1 MKPRDI
7 KIIQSVLEVIKEPI
21 KVTEIYHKAKELFEK
36 GEITNMFDCGG
47 ETPHQSVSSYIYTA
61 LNKGEELPFL
71 KAQEKPVLIA
81 LKDAPKEP
89 VLSAE
94 KISTPSVKI
103 AHERDL
109 HPFLTYMAIN
119 NENLKCYTKT
129 IFHEESSK
137 SIKGMDRWLYP
148 DMVGVRFLHA
158 EWSNENL
165 IAFSKKF
172 DTLPVKLVSFELK
185 KEISVHNCRECYFQA
200 ISNSSWA
207 NEGYLVGHH
216 VDTHNL
222 KLMDLLKRLH
232 ASFGIGVID
241 LRTNEDKSA
250 ILLNAKY
257 KEKIDYTMA
266 QELSDKNKKFSGFL
280 KSVVDYDPD
289 FPNRYKDEFDEVKK
303 KEELYPIT
311 HNFLFKNALSG
322 FVRAFQKPQI
332 KR

>member
-1 MKPRDI
+1 MKPQDI
-7 KIIQSVLEVIKEPI
+7 GIIQSVLEIIKEPI

-36 GEITNMFDCGG
+36 GEIESMFDCGG
-47 ETPHQSVSSYIYTA
+47 ETPHQSVSASIYTA
-61 LNKGEELPFL
+61 LNKGEDLPFW

-81 LKDAPKEP
+81 LKGMAKEP
-89 VLSAE
+89 VLIAQKSSA
-94 KISTPSVKI
+94 PSVKI
-103 AHERDL
+103 AHERNL
-109 HPFLTYMAIN
+109 HPFLTYMAYR

-129 IFHEESSK
+129 IFHEGSLK
-137 SIKGMDRWLYP
+137 SPKGMDRWLYP

-158 EWSNENL
+158 ELSNENL

-185 KEISVHNCRECYFQA
+185 KEISVNNCRECYFQA

-216 VDTHNL
+216 IATHDS

-241 LRTNEDKSA
+241 LRTDEDKST

-257 KEKIDYTMA
+257 KEKIDYTVA
-266 QELSDKNKKFSGFL
+266 LELSEKNEEFSGFL
-280 KSVVDYDPD
+280 KSVVDYDP
-289 FPNRYKDEFDEVKK
+289 NHQHRYKDEFDEIKK
-303 KEELYPIT
+303 KEELYP
-311 HNFLFKNALSG
+311 
-322 FVRAFQKPQI
+322 
-332 KR
+332 

>member
-7 KIIQSVLEVIKEPI
+7 GIIQSVLEAIKEPI
-21 KVTEIYHKAKELFEK
+21 KVTEIYHKAKELFEEGK
-36 GEITNMFDCGG
+36 IENMFDYGG
-47 ETPHQSVSSYIYTA
+47 NTPDQSVSVSIYTA
-61 LNKGEELPFL
+61 LKKGEELPFC
-71 KAQEKPVLIA
+71 KVQEKPVLIA
-81 LKDAPKEP
+81 LKDAAKEP
-89 VLSAE
+89 VLNAQ
-94 KISTPSVKI
+94 KISTPGVKIAHNKI

-129 IFHEESSK
+129 IFHEESLK
-137 SIKGMDRWLYP
+137 SPKGMDRWLYP

-158 EWSNENL
+158 ELSNENL

-185 KEISVHNCRECYFQA
+185 REISVHNCRECYFQA

-216 VDTHNL
+216 INTHNL

-241 LRTNEDKSA
+241 LRTDEDKSA

-257 KEKIDYTMA
+257 KEKIDYTVA
-266 QELSDKNKKFSGFL
+266 LELSDKNEEFSGFL
-280 KSVVDYDPD
+280 KSVVDYDPKTPER
-289 FPNRYKDEFDEVKK
+289 FKNEFDEIKK
-303 KEELYPIT
+303 REELYP
-311 HNFLFKNALSG
+311 NPSLS
-322 FVRAFQKPQI
+322 F
-332 KR
+332 

>member
-1 MKPRDI
+1 MKPRDVE
-7 KIIQSVLEVIKEPI
+7 IIQSILEITGPI
-21 KVTEIYHKAKELFEK
+21 KPTEVYDKAKELFEK
-36 GEITNMFDCGG
+36 GEITNMFDYGG
-47 ETPHQSVSSYIYTA
+47 NTPDRSVSAFIYTA

-71 KAQEKPVLIA
+71 KVREKPALIA
-81 LKDAPKEP
+81 LKSAANEP
-89 VLSAE
+89 VLNTQKPSA
-94 KISTPSVKI
+94 PGVKI

-137 SIKGMDRWLYP
+137 SPKGMDRWLYP

-207 NEGYLVGHH
+207 NEGYLVGRHI
-216 VDTHNL
+216 DTHNPQ
-222 KLMDLLKRLH
+222 LMDLLKRLH

-241 LRTNEDKSA
+241 LRTDEDKSA

-266 QELSDKNKKFSGFL
+266 QELSTKNEKFSGFL
-280 KSVVDYDPD
+280 KSVVDYDPKTQH
-289 FPNRYKDEFDEVKK
+289 RYKDEFDEVKK
-303 KEELYPIT
+303 KEELYP
-311 HNFLFKNALSG
+311 NS
-322 FVRAFQKPQI
+322 
-332 KR
+332 

>member
-7 KIIQSVLEVIKEPI
+7 GIIQSVLEAIKEPI
-21 KVTEIYHKAKELFEK
+21 KVTEIYDKAKELFSE
-36 GEITNMFDCGG
+36 GEITNMFDYGG
-47 ETPHQSVSSYIYTA
+47 NTPHQSVSASIYTA
-61 LNKGEELPFL
+61 LSKGEELPFY
-71 KAQEKPVLIA
+71 KVQEKPVLIA
-81 LKDAPKEP
+81 LKGVAKEP
-89 VLSAE
+89 VLNAQ
-94 KISTPSVKI
+94 KPSVPSVRI

-109 HPFLTYMAIN
+109 HPFLTYMAFG

-129 IFHEESSK
+129 IFHEGSLK
-137 SIKGMDRWLYP
+137 SPKGMDRWLYP

-158 EWSNENL
+158 ELSNENL

-207 NEGYLVGHH
+207 NEGYLVGCHI
-216 VDTHNL
+216 DTHNP

-241 LRTNEDKSA
+241 LRTDEDKSA

-257 KEKIDYTMA
+257 KEKIDYTVA
-266 QELSDKNKKFSGFL
+266 LELSEKNKKFSAFL
-280 KSVVDYDPD
+280 KSVVDYDPKTPEH
-289 FPNRYKDEFDEVKK
+289 FKNEFDGIKK
-303 KEELYPIT
+303 KEELYP
-311 HNFLFKNALSG
+311 NS
-322 FVRAFQKPQI
+322 
-332 KR
+332 

>member
-7 KIIQSVLEVIKEPI
+7 EIVQSVLEAIKEPI
-21 KVTEIYHKAKELFEK
+21 KVTEIYDKAKELFEK
-36 GEITNMFDCGG
+36 GEIENMFDCGG

-61 LNKGEELPFL
+61 LSKGEELPF
-71 KAQEKPVLIA
+71 KKVREKPTLIA
-81 LKDAPKEP
+81 LKGAAKEP
-89 VLSAE
+89 VLNIEKPGVPSA
-94 KISTPSVKI
+94 KI
-103 AHERDL
+103 ALNKIMHERDL

-137 SIKGMDRWLYP
+137 SPKGMDRWLYP

-207 NEGYLVGHH
+207 NEGYLVGRHI
-216 VDTHNL
+216 DTHNPQ
-222 KLMDLLKRLH
+222 LMDLLKRLH

-241 LRTNEDKSA
+241 LRTDEDKSV

-257 KEKIDYTMA
+257 KEKIDYTVA
-266 QELSDKNKKFSGFL
+266 SELSDKNEKFSGFL
-280 KSVVDYDPD
+280 KSVVDYDPKTQH
-289 FPNRYKDEFDEVKK
+289 RYKDEFDEVKK
-303 KEELYPIT
+303 KEELYP
-311 HNFLFKNALSG
+311 NS
-322 FVRAFQKPQI
+322 
-332 KR
+332 

>member
-1 MKPRDI
+1 MKPQDI
-7 KIIQSVLEVIKEPI
+7 EIVQSVLEITGPI
-21 KVTEIYHKAKELFEK
+21 SPTEVYDKAKELFEK
-36 GEITNMFDCGG
+36 GEITKMFDYGG
-47 ETPHQSVSSYIYTA
+47 NTPDRSVSAFIYTA
-61 LNKGEELPFL
+61 LKEGEELPFL

-81 LKDAPKEP
+81 LKSVAKEP
-89 VLSAE
+89 VLNME
-94 KISTPSVKI
+94 KISAPNAKIAHNKI

-109 HPFLTYMAIN
+109 HPFLTYMAIH

-137 SIKGMDRWLYP
+137 SPKGMDRWLYP

-158 EWSNENL
+158 ELSNENL

-172 DTLPVKLVSFELK
+172 DTLPIKLVSFELK
-185 KEISVHNCRECYFQA
+185 KEISVNNCRECYFQA
-200 ISNSSWA
+200 ISNSS
-207 NEGYLVGHH
+207 NEGYLVGRHI
-216 VDTHNL
+216 DTQNPQ
-222 KLMDLLKRLH
+222 LMDLLKRLH

-241 LRTNEDKSA
+241 LRTDENKSA

-266 QELSDKNKKFSGFL
+266 QELSDKNPKFSGFL

-303 KEELYPIT
+303 KEELYP
-311 HNFLFKNALSG
+311 NPSLS
-322 FVRAFQKPQI
+322 F
-332 KR
+332 

>member
-1 MKPRDI
+1 MKPQDI
-7 KIIQSVLEVIKEPI
+7 EIVQSVLEAIKEPI
-21 KVTEIYHKAKELFEK
+21 KVTEIYHKAKELVEEGK
-36 GEITNMFDCGG
+36 IENMFDYGG
-47 ETPHQSVSSYIYTA
+47 NTPDQSVSAAIYTA
-61 LNKGEELPFL
+61 LNKGEELPFF
-71 KAQEKPVLIA
+71 KAQEKPTLIA
-81 LKDAPKEP
+81 LKGAAKEL
-89 VLSAE
+89 VLNAE
-94 KISTPSVKI
+94 KPSTPNVKIAHNKI

-129 IFHEESSK
+129 IFHEGSLK
-137 SIKGMDRWLYP
+137 SPKGMDRWLYP

-158 EWSNENL
+158 ELSNENL

-185 KEISVHNCRECYFQA
+185 KEISVNNCRKCYFQA

-207 NEGYLVGHH
+207 NEGYLVGRHI
-216 VDTHNL
+216 DTHNPQ
-222 KLMDLLKRLH
+222 LMDLLKRLH

-241 LRTNEDKSA
+241 LRTDEDKSA

-266 QELSDKNKKFSGFL
+266 QELSEKNPKFSGFL

-303 KEELYPIT
+303 KEELYP
-311 HNFLFKNALSG
+311 NS
-322 FVRAFQKPQI
+322 
-332 KR
+332 

>member
-7 KIIQSVLEVIKEPI
+7 GIVQSVLEIIKGPI
-21 KVTEIYHKAKELFEK
+21 KVTEIYDKAKELFEK
-36 GEITNMFDCGG
+36 GEITKMFDCGG

-61 LNKGEELPFL
+61 LNKGEELPFF
-71 KAQEKPVLIA
+71 KVQEKPALIA
-81 LKDAPKEP
+81 LKGAAKEP

-94 KISTPSVKI
+94 KISAPSAKI
-103 AHERDL
+103 AHNKIMHERDL
-109 HPFLTYMAIN
+109 HPFLTYMAYY

-129 IFHEESSK
+129 IFHEESVK
-137 SIKGMDRWLYP
+137 SPKGTDRWLYP

-172 DTLPVKLVSFELK
+172 DTLPIKLVSFELK
-185 KEISVHNCRECYFQA
+185 KEISVNNCRECYFQA

-207 NEGYLVGHH
+207 NEGYLVGRH
-216 VDTHNL
+216 VDTHNPQ
-222 KLMDLLKRLH
+222 LMDLLKRLH

-257 KEKIDYTMA
+257 KEKIDYTVA
-266 QELSDKNKKFSGFL
+266 SELSEKNKKFSGFL
-280 KSVVDYDPD
+280 KSVVDYDP
-289 FPNRYKDEFDEVKK
+289 NYQHRYKDEFDEVKK
-303 KEELYPIT
+303 KEELYP
-311 HNFLFKNALSG
+311 NPSLS
-322 FVRAFQKPQI
+322 F
-332 KR
+332 

>member
-7 KIIQSVLEVIKEPI
+7 GIVQSVLEALKEPI

-36 GEITNMFDCGG
+36 GEIENMFDYGG

-61 LNKGEELPFL
+61 LNKGEELPFF
-71 KAQEKPVLIA
+71 KVQEKPALIA
-81 LKDAPKEP
+81 LKGAAKEP
-89 VLSAE
+89 VLNTE
-94 KISTPSVKI
+94 KINAPSAPIAKI
-103 AHERDL
+103 LHERDL

-137 SIKGMDRWLYP
+137 SPKGMDRWLYP

-200 ISNSSWA
+200 ISNSS
-207 NEGYLVGHH
+207 NEGYLVGRYI
-216 VDTHNL
+216 DTHNPQ
-222 KLMDLLKRLH
+222 LMDLLKRLH

-241 LRTNEDKSA
+241 LRTDEDKSA

-257 KEKIDYTMA
+257 KEKIDYTVA
-266 QELSDKNKKFSGFL
+266 SELSAKMKSFL
-280 KSVVDYDPD
+280 KSVVDYDPNH
-289 FPNRYKDEFDEVKK
+289 PHRYKDEFDEIKK
-303 KEELYPIT
+303 KEELYP
-311 HNFLFKNALSG
+311 NPSLS
-322 FVRAFQKPQI
+322 F
-332 KR
+332 

>member
-1 MKPRDI
+1 MKPQDVEI
-7 KIIQSVLEVIKEPI
+7 VQSVLEITGPI
-21 KVTEIYHKAKELFEK
+21 KVTLVYDKAKELFEK
-36 GEITNMFDCGG
+36 GKIENMFDCGG

-61 LNKGEELPFL
+61 LNKGEELPF
-71 KAQEKPVLIA
+71 KKVREKPTLIA
-81 LKDAPKEP
+81 LKDAAKEP
-89 VLSAE
+89 VLNME
-94 KISTPSVKI
+94 KISAPSVKI

-109 HPFLTYMAIN
+109 HPFLTYMAYY

-137 SIKGMDRWLYP
+137 SPKGMDRWLYP

-158 EWSNENL
+158 ELSNENL

-185 KEISVHNCRECYFQA
+185 KEISVNNCRECYFQA

-207 NEGYLVGHH
+207 NEGYLVGRHI
-216 VDTHNL
+216 DTQNS

-241 LRTNEDKSA
+241 LRTDEDKSA

-257 KEKIDYTMA
+257 KEKIDYTVA
-266 QELSDKNKKFSGFL
+266 QELSAKNEKFSGFL
-280 KSVVDYDPD
+280 KSVVDYDPY

-303 KEELYPIT
+303 KEELYP
-311 HNFLFKNALSG
+311 NSSLS
-322 FVRAFQKPQI
+322 F
-332 KR
+332 

>member
-1 MKPRDI
+1 MKPQDI
-7 KIIQSVLEVIKEPI
+7 EIIQSVLEITGPI
-21 KVTEIYHKAKELFEK
+21 KPTEVYDKAKELFEK
-36 GEITNMFDCGG
+36 GEITKMFDYGG
-47 ETPHQSVSSYIYTA
+47 NTPDRSVSAFIYTA

-81 LKDAPKEP
+81 LKSAVKEP
-89 VLSAE
+89 FLNME
-94 KISTPSVKI
+94 KISAPSAKI
-103 AHERDL
+103 AHNKIVHERDL
-109 HPFLTYMAIN
+109 HPFLTYMAFH

-207 NEGYLVGHH
+207 NEGYLVGRHI
-216 VDTHNL
+216 DTHNS

-232 ASFGIGVID
+232 VSFGIGVID
-241 LRTNEDKSA
+241 LRTDEDKSV

-257 KEKIDYTMA
+257 KEKIDYTVA
-266 QELSDKNKKFSGFL
+266 SELSAKNEKFSVFL
-280 KSVVDYDPD
+280 KSVVDYDP
-289 FPNRYKDEFDEVKK
+289 NHQHRYKDEFDEVKK
-303 KEELYPIT
+303 KEELYP
-311 HNFLFKNALSG
+311 NPSLS
-322 FVRAFQKPQI
+322 F
-332 KR
+332 

>member
-1 MKPRDI
+1 MKPQDI
-7 KIIQSVLEVIKEPI
+7 KIIQSVLEAVKEPI
-21 KVTEIYHKAKELFEK
+21 KVTEIYHKAKELFSE
-36 GEITNMFDCGG
+36 GEIESMFDYGG
-47 ETPHQSVSSYIYTA
+47 NTPDQSVSASIYTA
-61 LNKGEELPFL
+61 LNKGEELPFF
-71 KAQEKPVLIA
+71 KVQEKPALIA
-81 LKDAPKEP
+81 LKSAAKEP
-89 VLSAE
+89 VLNAQKPSA
-94 KISTPSVKI
+94 PGVKI
-103 AHERDL
+103 VHERDL

-137 SIKGMDRWLYP
+137 SPKGMDRWLYP

-158 EWSNENL
+158 ELSNENL

-207 NEGYLVGHH
+207 NEGYLVGRHI
-216 VDTHNL
+216 DTHNPQ
-222 KLMDLLKRLH
+222 LMDLLKRLH

-241 LRTNEDKSA
+241 LRTDEDKSA

-257 KEKIDYTMA
+257 KEKIDYTVA
-266 QELSDKNKKFSGFL
+266 SELSAKNEKFSGFL

-303 KEELYPIT
+303 KEELYP
-311 HNFLFKNALSG
+311 NPSLS
-322 FVRAFQKPQI
+322 F
-332 KR
+332 

>member
-1 MKPRDI
+1 MKPQDI
-7 KIIQSVLEVIKEPI
+7 EIVQSVLEITGPI
-21 KVTEIYHKAKELFEK
+21 SPTEVYDKAKELFEK
-36 GEITNMFDCGG
+36 GEITNMFDYRGN
-47 ETPHQSVSSYIYTA
+47 TPYQSVSASIYTA
-61 LNKGEELPFL
+61 LNKGEEVPFL

-81 LKDAPKEP
+81 LKSTMNEP
-89 VLSAE
+89 VLNTQKPSA
-94 KISTPSVKI
+94 PSVKI

-109 HPFLTYMAIN
+109 HPFLTYMAIH

-137 SIKGMDRWLYP
+137 SPKGMDRWLYP

-158 EWSNENL
+158 ELSNENL

-207 NEGYLVGHH
+207 NEGYLVGRHI
-216 VDTHNL
+216 DTHNPQ
-222 KLMDLLKRLH
+222 LMDLLKRLH

-241 LRTNEDKSA
+241 LRTDEDKSA
-250 ILLNAKY
+250 ILLNARY
-257 KEKIDYTMA
+257 KEKIDYTVA
-266 QELSDKNKKFSGFL
+266 SELSAKNPKFSGFL

-303 KEELYPIT
+303 KEKLYP
-311 HNFLFKNALSG
+311 NSSLS
-322 FVRAFQKPQI
+322 F
-332 KR
+332 